1 MKKIKLFDIISDE
14 KELNQLSK
22 VLKNKFWASG
32 SGVGNVSKFEK
43 KFQKFVNSKSCVA
56 VNSGTA
62 ALHLAL
68 SLFNIKNKEVI
79 LPSISF
85 VSTAHAI
92 IYNGGI
98 PKFVDIDPST
108 LCLDPLEVKKSIT
121 KKTKLILPVHLGGIS
136 CDMKSLKSIC
146 KNNSL
151 YLVEDAAHA
160 TGTKF
165 NGKIIGQ
172 HGDAVC
178 FSFHPIK
185 NLAMPSGGA
194 VTLNH
199 SDWKNDE
206 LKLKSRRW
214 CGISNRKD
222 VNYNVKELGWN
233 YYMNEFEASIGLIQ
247 LNKLHKNN
255 LKRKLN
261 AKKLSK
267 EINLENKMP
276 FDENSSY
283 HFYWIRVK
291 NRKNFM
297 KKMKE
302 VGIETGIHY
311 KPITQFDMY
320 KTNTYLSNT
329 ELVSSEIV
337 SLPTHPNLT
346 ENDLGKIISYTN
358 EFSQ

>member
-1 MKKIKLFDIISDE
+1 MKKIKLFDIISD
-14 KELNQLSK
+14 KGELNEISK

-32 SGVGNVSKFEK
+32 SGVRNVLKFEK
-43 KFQKFVNSKSCVA
+43 KFQNFTNSKSCVA

-68 SLFNIKNKEVI
+68 SLFDIKNKEVI

-108 LCLDPLEVKKSIT
+108 LCLDPLQVKKSIT
-121 KKTKLILPVHLGGIS
+121 KKTKLILPVHLGGLS
-136 CDMKSLKSIC
+136 CNLKSLKSIC
-146 KNNSL
+146 KSNSL

-165 NGKIIGQ
+165 ENKIIGQ

-194 VTLNH
+194 ITLNH
-199 SDWKNDE
+199 GDWKSHE

-214 CGISNRKD
+214 CGITNRKD
-222 VNYNVKELGWN
+222 VDYDVNEVGWN
-233 YYMNEFEASIGLIQ
+233 YYMNELEASIGLAQ
-247 LNKLHKNN
+247 LKKLNKNN
-255 LKRKLN
+255 SKRKLN

-267 EINLENKMP
+267 EIDLENKMP
-276 FDENSSY
+276 FVQNSSY

-297 KKMKE
+297 KKMNE
-302 VGIETGIHY
+302 AGIETGIHY
-311 KPITQFDMY
+311 KPITHFDMY
-320 KTNTYLSNT
+320 KTRTNLPNT
-329 ELVSSEIV
+329 ELISSEIV
-337 SLPTHPNLT
+337 SLPTHPNLSST
-346 ENDLGKIISYTN
+346 DLDKIIKYTN
-358 EFSQ
+358 EYSK